1 MTWWREAVVYQI
13 YPRSFCDTNGDGIG
27 DLNGVRSKLAY
38 LKDLGVDAL
47 WLSPIFPSPM
57 RDFGYDV
64 SDYTGI
70 DPVFG
75 TLSDFDDL
83 VREAHERGIRVLLDW
98 VANHTSSDHP
108 WFVDSRSS
116 TTSAHRDWYVW
127 RDARPDGSL
136 PNNWVRAWSEEAAWT
151 WDETTGQY
159 YLHCFLPSQP
169 DLNWANVGVRSAM
182 HETLRFWLD
191 RGVDG
196 FRMDVI
202 HLLGKEIERDDPEE
216 LRVLSHTPLND
227 VAVTHEYL
235 REIRAVLDVYEGDR
249 VAVGEVYL
257 LDPERVATYY
267 GDNDELHLSFNFAS
281 LFTPWRANAWRDIIE
296 KTESALGAVNAWPT
310 WVLSNH
316 DNARVATRLG
326 GDLQRV
332 RAALVL
338 LLTLRGTPFL
348 YAGDELGMEDAQIA
362 PERVVDPGGR
372 DGCRSPIPWTASAD
386 HGWPVE
392 PWLPFASRGD
402 VMSVESQDSDE
413 SSMLNFTRRLL
424 ALRRGHVALVSGELV
439 DLRVEGDVLSFD
451 RVSDDSRLRVMVNFK
466 DAPAMSAQKSGRV
479 LLTSASGS
487 ADGQLNAN
495 EVVVLELSN

>member
-70 DPVFG
+70 DPAFG

-127 RDARPDGSL
+127 RDARPDGTL

-169 DLNWANVGVRSAM
+169 DLNWANVDVRRAM
-182 HETLRFWLD
+182 HEPLRFWLD

-227 VAVTHEYL
+227 VPVTHDYL
-235 REIRAVLDVYEGDR
+235 REIRSVLAAYEGDR

-257 LDPERVATYY
+257 LDPERVASYY

-348 YAGDELGMEDAQIA
+348 YAGDELGMEDVQIA

-466 DAPAMSAQKSGRV
+466 DAPAMSAQKTGRV